1 MQLNPVQIAE
11 HDEELAP
18 VTSTKG
24 DIAHYKV
31 NHHSKKVWIKTGDND
46 GNEKLWRETGGS
58 YDNLMKM
65 IGRND
70 KGEVVGDVPAPE
82 PVESVPVGIPG
93 FDIPHSS
100 PEESL

>member
-1 MQLNPVQIAE
+1 MQKSPAQLAE
-11 HDEELAP
+11 FDEVLPP
-18 VTSTKG
+18 VTSSKG

-65 IGRND
+65 IGRNEH
-70 KGEVVGDVPAPE
+70 GQLVGDVPAPE
-82 PVESVPVGIPG
+82 PVEIVDPFGRPVEPTT
-93 FDIPHSS
+93 
-100 PEESL
+100 EESL